1 MKNWINIAVLTT
13 LVSLAA
19 CTKVENTSA
28 PEAIRY
34 AVGSYAASTK
44 AYVNVSADG
53 ITNFSS
59 KAFLH
64 AIGDASTQE
73 FFGAEGET
81 ITYHSATEEW
91 LPSHDYYWPKHTDSY
106 INLVSWYAND
116 GSANIT
122 PDTVTETAFEI
133 NNRTVGANDRI
144 LVADEAWKQK
154 ANATT
159 YYTAGVPTLFRHVLS
174 RVIVKLKAT
183 TLTDPENA
191 NVTYEVTL
199 QSAKF
204 QKVFQQG
211 TMKLVNAPL
220 ADTGTRQ
227 WYSTE
232 SATYLW
238 KTASGSDSADIEFVN
253 SDTAIGTDYTDILA
267 ERSFIPQNLG
277 DAIKMVLTYS
287 VTTKSN
293 GTATSTET
301 NIPATITLN
310 TIKNTSDVAI
320 TQWVPNK
327 RYTYNIAINPVGKE
341 ILLNPIVET
350 EWSFE
355 EDINVTVE

>member
-44 AYVNVSADG
+44 ATAEYRAAEGLD
-53 ITNFSS
+53 NFQS
-59 KAFLH
+59 KSFLH
-64 AIGDASTQE
+64 AEGAVDGTD
-73 FFGAEGET
+73 FFTST
-81 ITYHSATEEW
+81 ITWDGATW
-91 LPSHDYYWPKHTDSY
+91 TPAHDYYWPKHPQSY
-106 INLVSWYAND
+106 LNFVSWYAND

-293 GTATSTET
+293 GFTTSTET
-301 NIPATITLN
+301 DIPATITMN

>member
-1 MKNWINIAVLTT
+1 MKKWFNIAVFVT
-13 LVSLAA
+13 LVSFAA
-19 CTKVENTSA
+19 CTKVENNGA
-28 PEAIRY
+28 PERISY
-34 AVGSYAASTK
+34 AVGSYAATTK
-44 AYVNVSADG
+44 ASEYRAAEGLD
-53 ITNFSS
+53 NFQS
-59 KAFLH
+59 KSFLH
-64 AIGDASTQE
+64 AEGAAVGTDFFTSTISWD
-73 FFGAEGET
+73 GATWAPER
-81 ITYHSATEEW
+81 
-91 LPSHDYYWPKHTDSY
+91 DYYWPKHPQSY
-106 INLVSWYAND
+106 LNFVSWYAND
-116 GSANIT
+116 GSTNIN
-122 PDTVTETAFEI
+122 PDTVSETAFEI
-133 NNRTVGANDRI
+133 NNRTIGANDRI

-159 YYTAGVPTLFRHVLS
+159 YFTAGVPTLFRHVLS

-183 TLTDPENA
+183 TLTDPEIP

-232 SATYLW
+232 SSTYLW

-253 SDTAIGTDYTDILA
+253 SNTAIGTDYTDILA

-287 VTTKSN
+287 VTTRSN

-301 NIPATITLN
+301 DIPATITMN

-327 RYTYNIAINPVGKE
+327 KYTYNIAINPVGKE

-355 EDINVTVE
+355 EDINITVE